1 MNGLEFDFQKRRV
14 SLHESLNGFLS
25 EWIKNQN
32 DIKHFEL
39 SRDIAVVLEKILD
52 EIS

>member
-1 MNGLEFDFQKRRV
+1 MNGLEFDFQKRRE
-14 SLHESLNGFLS
+14 SLHDNLNGFLS

-32 DIKHFEL
+32 GIKHFEL
-39 SRDIAVVLEKILD
+39 SRDVIVVLEKILD